1 MFTRSISAAGR
12 STRARRFRTRLP
24 TTSAAPSRRAKRRFP
39 GRGGP
44 AGPPCRWDAR
54 ATQRRW
60 MSRYTPA
67 RSAGIASIGEEP
79 VVTNNVRLGVWALSQ
94 KRHDEELLENLMSGK
109 VRISEDDGSG
119 RMIDVTQQAIDNLKA
134 SIATLNEILAE
145 DGAGNRSMP
154 LAIPV
159 DQLNASNDE

>member
-1 MFTRSISAAGR
+1 M
-12 STRARRFRTRLP
+12 
-24 TTSAAPSRRAKRRFP
+24 
-39 GRGGP
+39 
-44 AGPPCRWDAR
+44 
-54 ATQRRW
+54 
-60 MSRYTPA
+60 
-67 RSAGIASIGEEP
+67 
-79 VVTNNVRLGVWALSQ
+79 TNNVRLGVWALSQ
-94 KRHDEELLENLMSGK
+94 KRHDEELPENLMSGK